1 MRAPT
6 IDLPRRD
13 GLARPVLAGLV
24 LIRLGLAGPVIFG
37 LLLGVLLGGCAPPPP
52 AGQPTVEEIDAF
64 FLPLIKAARARE
76 AEQEAETPAP
86 RNTR

>member
-13 GLARPVLAGLV
+13 GLARLALAGLV
-24 LIRLGLAGPVIFG
+24 AR
-37 LLLGVLLGGCAPPPP
+37 LLLGVLLGVLLGFLLGGCAPPPP

-64 FLPLIKAARARE
+64 FAPLIKAARARE
-76 AEQEAETPAP
+76 AEQ
-86 RNTR
+86 